1 MRRVEGK
8 GCRDAG
14 GKERLTGNELYAGS
28 ELYASEFRATWLLN
42 LEHLN
47 LVVIILYGGWI
58 I

>member
-1 MRRVEGK
+1 MEGK
-8 GCRDAG
+8 GCRDG
-14 GKERLTGNELYAGS
+14 GGQGRLTCNELYVGS
-28 ELYASEFRATWLLN
+28 ELYASEFRATWSSN